1 MITSACFPE
10 LPVKP
15 RPSKHLLPS
24 RQSFSKERVR
34 GISPCFCLLP
44 PGQRDLHGSMAL
56 TQLLTIGMHL
66 VMQNLAIRNQPKIL
80 VCLFLTSKTGTLPCH
95 YSRLHQDETRG
106 SSAFHLVLS
115 THALFTWPH
124 ADCTAKSSSVFL
136 LKILV
141 VFLWGTHTPSG
152 RQMESQSVEK
162 KQTQINNYS
171 LICVL

>member
-1 MITSACFPE
+1 MITSACFRE
-10 LPVKP
+10 LPVEP

-34 GISPCFCLLP
+34 GISTHFCLLP
-44 PGQRDLHGSMAL
+44 PGQGDLQGSMAL
-56 TQLLTIGMHL
+56 TQLLITKTHL
-66 VMQNLAIRNQPKIL
+66 AMWNLAIRNQPKTL
-80 VCLFLTSKTGTLPCH
+80 VSLFLTSKTGTLPCH

-115 THALFTWPH
+115 THAVFTRLH

-141 VFLWGTHTPSG
+141 MFTWGTHTPSG
-152 RQMESQSVEK
+152 RQMEPQSVEK